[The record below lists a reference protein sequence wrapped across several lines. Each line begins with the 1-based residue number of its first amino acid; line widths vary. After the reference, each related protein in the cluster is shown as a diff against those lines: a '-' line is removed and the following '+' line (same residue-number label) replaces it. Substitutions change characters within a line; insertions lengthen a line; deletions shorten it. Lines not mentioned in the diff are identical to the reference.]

1 MNRELL
7 DADFIVFPPIPS
19 LFERQIDRNTRHQNS
34 LVQALRIGNLN
45 LKIDSPAEWICQ
57 FGARPKPVLANGL
70 LKHQF
75 SPVTFQI
82 GEALFRTGIQ
92 HAKSKQLCIK
102 AMTFGEIRT
111 DKFGDELG
119 AHGGSYHRRHVAPN
133 GTGEAARR
141 SRSRQEIGNVLHSQA
156 GPVKLPAIPQP

>member
-45 LKIDSPAEWICQ
+45 LKIDSPTEWICQ
-57 FGARPKPVLANGL
+57 FSARPKPVLANRLIKPQVGWGAV
-70 LKHQF
+70 QR
-75 SPVTFQI
+75 
-82 GEALFRTGIQ
+82 GEALCRTGIQ

-102 AMTFGEIRT
+102 AITFGEIRT

-119 AHGGSYHRRHVAPN
+119 AHG
-133 GTGEAARR
+133 
-141 SRSRQEIGNVLHSQA
+141 
-156 GPVKLPAIPQP
+156 